1 MTPHPLAGAFARV
14 DRAGEHLAD
23 LKPDIDAMRQQQDQ
37 ATFPYFETEPPHGF
51 AVNLPT
57 RADASMRI
65 PILIGEIAYNLRS
78 ALDYLI
84 FELAKLDSGMPQ
96 KGTQFPIEDTPEGF
110 AHRRK
115 TGWLTKRVGSNAST
129 PAMSQQSR
137 GFNRTTESIGRGGS
151 ATSLIQTSTGNSRR

>member
-65 PILIGEIAYNLRS
+65 PILIGEIA
-78 ALDYLI
+78 
-84 FELAKLDSGMPQ
+84 
-96 KGTQFPIEDTPEGF
+96 
-110 AHRRK
+110 
-115 TGWLTKRVGSNAST
+115 
-129 PAMSQQSR
+129 
-137 GFNRTTESIGRGGS
+137 
-151 ATSLIQTSTGNSRR
+151 